1 MLVGTKCIILC
12 RVMNLGGTTGIPSS
26 RPICGREVLFCIPLS
41 LREGALRHRS
51 CREPDGARRQA
62 QCKLRDDEAIPTKFG
77 DCFGQKYTAL
87 ATTGKNNLEVRMLDK
102 LGEIEK
108 SALDSLQSITDQA
121 ALETW
126 RVANLGR
133 SSPLMMA
140 FSELGKLSKEERPV
154 VGAAAN
160 RVKVAL
166 ESAFESQSQAVKNAA
181 LAKSLEEEK
190 LDVTLPG
197 RTKHIGRLHPSTQQL
212 RRVLDIL
219 AEMGFQVYTSPE
231 VETDEM
237 NFQLLNFPPH
247 HPARDM
253 QDTIYIEAG
262 ERGDNPILL
271 RTQTSPGQIRAMRYF
286 SSLNPSDPPPI
297 RVASPGMCF
306 RHEQITARSEVQF
319 NQVEGLAVGKN
330 ITFADL
336 KGTIADFVR
345 RMFGEGARLR
355 FRASYFPFTEPSAEV
370 DVECFVCG
378 GKGCQVC
385 KNSGWL
391 EILGCGMVHPVVL
404 QNGGYDPKIY
414 SGYAWGMG
422 PERQLMLRNKIN
434 DIRYFWGNDVRFLE
448 QF

>member
-1 MLVGTKCIILC
+1 M
-12 RVMNLGGTTGIPSS
+12 
-26 RPICGREVLFCIPLS
+26 
-41 LREGALRHRS
+41 
-51 CREPDGARRQA
+51 Q
-62 QCKLRDDEAIPTKFG
+62 
-77 DCFGQKYTAL
+77 
-87 ATTGKNNLEVRMLDK
+87 DK
-102 LGEIEK
+102 LNEIEK
-108 SALDSLQSITDQA
+108 AALESLKSITDSA

-133 SSPLMMA
+133 SSPIMSV
-140 FSELGKLSKEERPV
+140 FSELGKLSKEERPL
-154 VGAAAN
+154 VGQAAN

-166 ESAFESQSQAVKNAA
+166 EAAFEGQAEAVKNAA
-181 LAKSLEEEK
+181 LAKSLEEES

-197 RTKHIGRLHPSTQQL
+197 RTKHVGRLHPSTQQL

-219 AEMGFQVYTSPE
+219 AEMGFQVFTSRE
-231 VETDEM
+231 VETDEY
-237 NFQLLNFPPH
+237 NFQLLNFPLH

-253 QDTIYIEAG
+253 QDTFFIEAEG
-262 ERGDNPILL
+262 RGDNPILM
-271 RTQTSPGQIRAMRYF
+271 RTHTSPGQIHAMRKF
-286 SSLNPSDPPPI
+286 AATNPQDPPPI
-297 RVASPGMCF
+297 RIALPGMCF
-306 RHEQITARSEVQF
+306 RFEQITARSEIQF

-330 ITFADL
+330 ITLADL

-345 RMFGEGARLR
+345 RMFGEHARLR

-378 GKGCQVC
+378 GKGCTVC

-391 EILGCGMVHPVVL
+391 EILGCGMVHPNVL

-422 PERQLMLRNKIN
+422 PERQLMLRNKVS

>member
-1 MLVGTKCIILC
+1 M
-12 RVMNLGGTTGIPSS
+12 
-26 RPICGREVLFCIPLS
+26 
-41 LREGALRHRS
+41 
-51 CREPDGARRQA
+51 D
-62 QCKLRDDEAIPTKFG
+62 
-77 DCFGQKYTAL
+77 
-87 ATTGKNNLEVRMLDK
+87 MLDK
-102 LGEIEK
+102 LNDIEK
-108 SALDSLQSITDQA
+108 SALESLDAITDQA
-121 ALETW
+121 ALDAW
-126 RVANLGR
+126 RISTLGR
-133 SSPLMMA
+133 SSPLMSVFA
-140 FSELGKLSKEERPV
+140 EFGKLSKEEKPV
-154 VGAAAN
+154 IGVAAN

-166 ESAFESQSQAVKNAA
+166 EAALAERAQAVKNAA

-212 RRVLDIL
+212 RRVLAIL
-219 AEMGFQVYTSPE
+219 AEMGFQVYTSRE

-237 NFQLLNFPPH
+237 NFQMLNFPLH

-253 QDTIYIEAG
+253 QDTFFVEAG
-262 ERGDNPILL
+262 DRGDNPILM
-271 RTQTSPGQIRAMRYF
+271 RTHTSPGQIRAMREAVAT
-286 SSLNPSDPPPI
+286 NPQNPPPI
-297 RVASPGMCF
+297 RIALPGMCF
-306 RHEQITARSEVQF
+306 RYEQITARSEIQF

-414 SGYAWGMG
+414 SGFAWGMG

>member
-1 MLVGTKCIILC
+1 
-12 RVMNLGGTTGIPSS
+12 
-26 RPICGREVLFCIPLS
+26 
-41 LREGALRHRS
+41 
-51 CREPDGARRQA
+51 
-62 QCKLRDDEAIPTKFG
+62 
-77 DCFGQKYTAL
+77 
-87 ATTGKNNLEVRMLDK
+87 MLDK
-102 LGEIEK
+102 LNEIEK
-108 SALDSLQSITDQA
+108 AALESLSSISDQA
-121 ALETW
+121 ALDAW
-126 RVANLGR
+126 RAANMGR
-133 SSPLMMA
+133 SSPLMQVFA
-140 FSELGKLSKEERPV
+140 EFGKLSKEQRPV
-154 VGAAAN
+154 IGAAAN
-160 RVKVAL
+160 RVKAAL
-166 ESAFESQSQAVKNAA
+166 ESALEVKAQAVKNAA

-197 RTKHIGRLHPSTQQL
+197 RTVNIGRLHPSTQQL
-212 RRVLDIL
+212 RRVLAIL
-219 AEMGFQVYTSPE
+219 AEMGFQVYTSRE
-231 VETDEM
+231 VETDQM
-237 NFQLLNFPPH
+237 NFQMLNFPPH

-253 QDTIYIEAG
+253 QDSFYIEADG
-262 ERGDNPILL
+262 REDNPILM
-271 RTQTSPGQIRAMRYF
+271 RTHTSPGQIRAMREAVAT
-286 SSLNPSDPPPI
+286 NPHDPPPI
-297 RVASPGMCF
+297 RIALPGMCF
-306 RHEQITARSEVQF
+306 RYEQITARSEIQF

-336 KGTIADFVR
+336 KGTLTDFVR

-404 QNGGYDPKIY
+404 QNGGYDPKVY
-414 SGYAWGMG
+414 SGFAFGMG